1 MTSIAARTVAALVA
15 VAAAA
20 VPVSAAGAARSG
32 SDTIVVRLMT
42 DPSPPGVDWSFSG
55 IGPAFRLGTAGTAK
69 TLSGL
74 DDGTY
79 RLVETGTATGQPQT
93 LTALTC
99 SDPSGDTK
107 VDRSSATATIV
118 LGSAETVTCT
128 FAHRALGPRPAAS
141 AVRLAARFAPV
152 LRIAS
157 GEPYRPLRLDDYLA
171 KSVLRNGSPPHG
183 TTAQTRPTLFTL
195 PMTPATTYLDVKGA
209 EPNLHADRYA
219 GIERAI
225 EAARPRPTVYY
236 HLAYQPA
243 AGRVAVEYWFAY
255 LYNDFYDKHE
265 SDWEGVTVFLKHDT
279 PLGAAYSQHQG
290 RKWLAWSALT
300 KNGRH
305 PLVYV
310 ARGSHAGYPKAGR
323 YSVRVCWTSRTR
335 RCAPSPR
342 VDAADGAGPP
352 LGPSA
357 YDLEPFGGAAYS
369 GSWGSGNYLL
379 GVGLTR
385 DRITDPRRRSEY
397 TNPFAI
403 VPR

>member
-1 MTSIAARTVAALVA
+1 IAARTVAALVA

-79 RLVETGTATGQPQT
+79 RLVETGTA
-93 LTALTC
+93 
-99 SDPSGDTK
+99 
-107 VDRSSATATIV
+107 
-118 LGSAETVTCT
+118 
-128 FAHRALGPRPAAS
+128 
-141 AVRLAARFAPV
+141 
-152 LRIAS
+152 
-157 GEPYRPLRLDDYLA
+157 
-171 KSVLRNGSPPHG
+171 
-183 TTAQTRPTLFTL
+183 AQTRPTLFTL

-265 SDWEGVTVFLKHDT
+265 
-279 PLGAAYSQHQG
+279 
-290 RKWLAWSALT
+290 
-300 KNGRH
+300 
-305 PLVYV
+305 
-310 ARGSHAGYPKAGR
+310 
-323 YSVRVCWTSRTR
+323 
-335 RCAPSPR
+335 
-342 VDAADGAGPP
+342 
-352 LGPSA
+352 
-357 YDLEPFGGAAYS
+357 
-369 GSWGSGNYLL
+369 
-379 GVGLTR
+379 
-385 DRITDPRRRSEY
+385 
-397 TNPFAI
+397 
-403 VPR
+403 